1 MWNNMSYA
9 ISMAGERARLCYL
22 WAREG
27 DGLGR
32 PQIEEGGRKGYHF
45 GRGMNRDVVV
55 EPNSWAISPPL
66 LPLRRA
72 IRYRLPT

>member
-22 WAREG
+22 WAWEG

-32 PQIEEGGRKGYHF
+32 PQIEEGRKGYHF

-66 LPLRRA
+66 LPRA